1 MNMKKTMAS
10 KNAGLGAVLKRKDK
24 IVGTKGRDALKVLS
38 KKDPILNIHAK
49 GRGSDLL
56 NIHAKGKGQNMM
68 KPSKVKGLPR
78 VTKGGWSEY
87 VESFNRPSGAERQSS
102 HYGSNDWWKTK

>member
-1 MNMKKTMAS
+1 MDMKKTMAS
-10 KNAGLGAVLKRKDK
+10 KSAGLGAIIRKKDK
-24 IVGTKGRDALKVLS
+24 I
-38 KKDPILNIHAK
+38 
-49 GRGSDLL
+49 L

-87 VESFNRPSGAERQSS
+87 VESFNKPSGSERQAS
-102 HYGSNDWWKTK
+102 HYSKTDKWA

>member
-1 MNMKKTMAS
+1 MDMKKTMAS
-10 KNAGLGAVLKRKDK
+10 KSAGLGAIIRKKDK
-24 IVGTKGRDALKVLS
+24 I
-38 KKDPILNIHAK
+38 
-49 GRGSDLL
+49 L

-87 VESFNRPSGAERQSS
+87 VESFNKPSGAERQAS
-102 HYGSNDWWKTK
+102 HYTKTDRWA